1 MDLFD
6 VRCLGVTI
14 AKSSTECC
22 SMANLSSFAV
32 LAMQK
37 KNAMDEDAIP
47 VRFES
52 SSSGW
57 EREVGMFMRILHSN
71 DTSSLSNQSRNR
83 SIGANLE
90 FRSSTVKMAFGT
102 EEVRRPM

>member
-52 SSSGW
+52 SSSV
-57 EREVGMFMRILHSN
+57 VGKGRLACSCEFFTPMIL
-71 DTSSLSNQSRNR
+71 L
-83 SIGANLE
+83 
-90 FRSSTVKMAFGT
+90 V
-102 EEVRRPM
+102 